1 MISLVYNAVAV
12 FWQCFTASQVFD
24 SFNEACETF
33 IEYHAD
39 FFNLCTDCGSAIED
53 LISWAVSWLPVIG

>member
-1 MISLVYNAVAV
+1 M